1 MWPLTNG
8 MRCLTG
14 AEAALFRGAVG
25 MMLDQLAM
33 EFGTERSARD
43 WDAAADESAGGY
55 GFLAPH
61 WFSMWEPEQ
70 RIWLLERVTT
80 SLLTARSA
88 PPQSAIFEAT
98 VEAVYIELAD
108 LIAMEITTGLP
119 IERGSW
125 RGALLD
131 AFVQRCPQDSLLGA
145 LQFEAT
151 TLDPCLPPALTRHW
165 KTEESRA
172 GVDPDSH
179 RNQAKK
185 SGKLDAGGDP
195 APGGHPD
202 WMTWWTSVIERLVD
216 ATYGVRLYQTAE
228 RYRDDDPKLLRRFLQ
243 SKGVHEKFMR
253 RIPPLRSRRQTQSA
267 IDRLQTI
274 VFQGD

>member
-25 MMLDQLAM
+25 MMLDQLTS
-33 EFGTERSARD
+33 EFHTEPTDPGSEPAL
-43 WDAAADESAGGY
+43 DEAAGGY
-55 GFLAPH
+55 GFLPPH
-61 WFSMWEPEQ
+61 WFSMWELEQ

-80 SLLTARSA
+80 SLLTARQA
-88 PPQSAIFEAT
+88 PPASAIFEAT

-108 LIAMEITTGLP
+108 LVAMEITTGLP

-151 TLDPCLPPALTRHW
+151 TLDPCLPPALTRQW
-165 KTEESRA
+165 KAEQARTE
-172 GVDPDSH
+172 VDTDSSQ
-179 RNQAKK
+179 NQPHQ
-185 SGKLDAGGDP
+185 SSQSDVNGE
-195 APGGHPD
+195 PD

-216 ATYGVRLYQTAE
+216 ATYGVRLYQVAE
-228 RYRDDDPKLLRRFLQ
+228 RYRDDDPKRLHRFLK
-243 SKGVHEKFMR
+243 SKGVNVKFMQ
-253 RIPPLRSRRQTQSA
+253 RIPPLRSSSQTLTS
-267 IDRLQTI
+267 IDRLQAI
-274 VFQGD
+274 VFHED

>member
-14 AEAALFRGAVG
+14 AEAALFRGSAG
-25 MMLDQLAM
+25 MMLDQLTTAYNA
-33 EFGTERSARD
+33 ELADLSGGTV
-43 WDAAADESAGGY
+43 ADESAGGY

-80 SLLTARSA
+80 ALLTARSA
-88 PPQSAIFEAT
+88 PPHSAIFEAT

-108 LIAMEITTGLP
+108 LVAMEITTGLP

-131 AFVQRCPQDSLLGA
+131 AFVQRCPEDSLLGA

-151 TLDPCLPPALTRHW
+151 TLDPCLPPSLTRQW
-165 KTEESRA
+165 KAEQARADTDSES
-172 GVDPDSH
+172 PQ
-179 RNQAKK
+179 NQSSE
-185 SGKLDAGGDP
+185 SGQSGTGGE
-195 APGGHPD
+195 PD
-202 WMTWWTSVIERLVD
+202 WMAWWTSVIERLVD
-216 ATYGVRLYQTAE
+216 ATYGVRLYQAAE
-228 RYRDDDPKLLRRFLQ
+228 RYRDDDPKRLRRFLK
-243 SKGVHEKFMR
+243 SKGVNDKFLQ
-253 RIPPLRSRRQTQSA
+253 RIPPLRSRVQTQAA
-267 IDRLQTI
+267 IDRLQAI
-274 VFQGD
+274 VFQDD